1 MPLVKNFAILYIE
14 VDVCMNVR
22 DERDREM
29 GMAVRLNWPNPKV
42 FVLSLRDTQQISMVT
57 G

>member
-1 MPLVKNFAILYIE
+1 VKDFAILYIE
-14 VDVCMNVR
+14 VDVCVNVR

-29 GMAVRLNWPNPKV
+29 GMAVRLNWTNPKV
-42 FVLSLRDTQQISMVT
+42 FVLSLRDTQQVSIVT